1 MFRRCE
7 YPADPVYPHDL
18 KSLGYF
24 IDANDQIKSISA
36 PDEGVIYYLNRNE
49 RYNDVFREAMNS
61 CVRKIAIERL
71 HELGLETVRL
81 PLGTNATHPHVPI
94 LASKNLL
101 SKDRVVILID
111 DNKADLAV
119 LSYGVA
125 GQNGCTI
132 NFGTCVDL
140 VKAASTREPHNA
152 PGMVIANLSQLL
164 WWRGGAKAVS
174 HRTWHN
180 LPKESVVHPSMAV
193 DMKKNRIER
202 NDSEEAHVQCLFE
215 DVVGMMVNK
224 NAKIDI
230 IGVSDGASIVVKYL
244 NAHWAQYKSRVD
256 AICVCDPTYQI
267 SDLTTRSFAHF
278 MQHRSRSYI
287 VVPSLPP
294 ATLISVD
301 NMQYAGPPTGSP
313 TYSCQVPSERLILSS
328 AYPVILQFFED
339 VRDGYGNPES
349 ICYGGVTLPEKDD
362 DTAENSTFK
371 KLPKSSVVL
380 HGEDGKVW
388 RP

>member
-1 MFRRCE
+1 MT
-7 YPADPVYPHDL
+7 AAI
-18 KSLGYF
+18 G
-24 IDANDQIKSISA
+24 
-36 PDEGVIYYLNRNE
+36 
-49 RYNDVFREAMNS
+49 

-140 VKAASTREPHNA
+140 VKAALTREPHNA

-180 LPKESVVHPSMAV
+180 LPKESAVHPSMAI

-202 NDSEEAHVQCLFE
+202 NNSEEAHIQCLFE

-244 NAHWAQYKSRVD
+244 NAHCEYSQPRCNFQMAFEIILLTHNLGAQYKSRVD

-301 NMQYAGPPTGSP
+301 NMQYTGPPTGSP